1 VEYILNRYKNKGALK
16 TMSTYQNHIM
26 TEKNIIIIFDDKT
39 VSYPRSH
46 KLFQQVKE
54 NLENHNFDA
63 IDFEAEVE
71 KSLKKSSLPE
81 NVTIKKGFVKVD
93 GKRLP
98 EVLEKKVIEFY
109 ENGLPLYPIVNFY
122 RNLMKNPSEESRKDL
137 FTFLMKNQIP
147 LTEKGMFRAYKKV
160 RDDFT
165 DSHTGTIDNSVGKV
179 VTMPR
184 EAVNPNRHVTCSS
197 GLHVASWKYAQGYTG
212 QILLEIQ
219 INPQDVV
226 SVPVDYNNAKMRVCK
241 YKVIRVIEQPNE
253 NLLEIDPE
261 DSDIDWGCIDESE
274 LEE

>member
-81 NVTIKKGFVKVD
+81 NVTIKKGVVKVD

-197 GLHVASWKYAQGYTG
+197 GLHVASWKYAQGYAG

-226 SVPVDYNNAKMRVCK
+226 SVPVDYDNAKMRVCK

>member
-1 VEYILNRYKNKGALK
+1 MEYILNRYKNKGALK

-81 NVTIKKGFVKVD
+81 NVTIKKGVVKVD

-197 GLHVASWKYAQGYTG
+197 GLHVASWKYAQGYAG

-226 SVPVDYNNAKMRVCK
+226 SVPVDYDNAKMRVCK